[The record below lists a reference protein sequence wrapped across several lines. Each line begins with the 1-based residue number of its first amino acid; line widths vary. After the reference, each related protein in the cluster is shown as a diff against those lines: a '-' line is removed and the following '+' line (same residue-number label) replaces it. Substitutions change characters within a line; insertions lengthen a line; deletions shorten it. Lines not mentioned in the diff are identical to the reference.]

1 MSPRAPS
8 KSSAVIP
15 PLDGALLAA
24 MVDSLQ
30 DYAILMLDPAGAV
43 VSWNVG
49 TEQFKGW
56 GAEEII
62 GRDHSVFYPAAAIAA
77 GTPAGELDV
86 ASTYGRFEEQAWR
99 VRRDGSRFWAN
110 VVITAVRDD
119 RDDRDEVRG
128 YGVVIRDVTD
138 HYAAMQALRQSE
150 ARFRSV
156 TESATDAIIAADSRG
171 RIVSWNLAAARLYGY
186 PPTEAI
192 GQPVTMLV
200 PERNRARTA
209 ELLRDVSS
217 PETADR
223 MTTPIELTGRRQDG
237 VEIPVEVSIGSW
249 QVGDERHF
257 SGIVRDITER
267 KRIEGQLQYLADHD
281 SLTGLYNRRRFESEL
296 ERMVA
301 EAARY
306 ERRAA
311 LLVLD
316 LDGFKE
322 VNDHHGHS
330 AGDEVIAKVG
340 ALLAGL
346 VRDSDIVA
354 RLGGDEF
361 GVIIQEADRREAEFV
376 AEKIIDAVRSR
387 GMVVSD
393 LVRAHVTASIGITL
407 LEPGVQAMAEELLVE
422 ADRAMYDAKSL
433 GRNAHAFHA
442 PVHGARS
449 ELNERRSWLK
459 RLRHALDH
467 DLFELHAQPIVSIN
481 GSGCA
486 RYELLLRMRDEET
499 GELLVP
505 GAFLQS
511 AERFDLIGGIDRWVL
526 NHAVTLLHAH
536 HRAGNELSLTVNLS
550 GKTMNDLAIV
560 DDLRAMMDEHPVPPG
575 RLVVEVTETAAIV
588 NINRAA
594 DLARDL
600 RELGCDF
607 ALDDFGSG
615 FASFYYLKHL
625 EFDYLKI
632 DGEFIARLVQTQ
644 TDQLVVRA
652 VVDIARGLGSQT
664 IAEFVGDDETVSL
677 LHDFG
682 VDYGQGYHLGR
693 PEPLCERLPTIS

>member
-8 KSSAVIP
+8 TSSAVTP
-15 PLDGALLAA
+15 SLDGALLAA

-30 DYAILMLDPAGAV
+30 DYAILMLDLGGAV

-49 TEQFKGW
+49 TDQFKGW
-56 GAEEII
+56 GADEII
-62 GRDHSVFYPAAAIAA
+62 GRDHSVFYPPEAITA
-77 GTPAGELDV
+77 GTPADELRV
-86 ASTYGRFEEQAWR
+86 ACEYGRFEEQEWR
-99 VRRDGSRFWAN
+99 ARRDGSRFWAN

-119 RDDRDEVRG
+119 GGELRG

-138 HYAAMQALRQSE
+138 HHAAMQALRQSE

-156 TESATDAIIAADSRG
+156 TESATDAIIAADSQG

-186 PPTEAI
+186 APAEAI

-200 PERNRARTA
+200 PERDRARTA
-209 ELLRDVSS
+209 ELMRDISS
-217 PETADR
+217 PESADR
-223 MTTPIELTGRRQDG
+223 MATPIELTGRRHDG
-237 VEIPVEVSIGSW
+237 VEIPVEISIGSW

-257 SGIVRDITER
+257 SGIVRDITDR
-267 KRIEGQLQYLADHD
+267 KRTEGQLQYLADHD
-281 SLTGLYNRRRFESEL
+281 SLTGLFNRRRFESEL

-301 EAARY
+301 EAVRY
-306 ERRAA
+306 GRRAA

-361 GVIIQEADRREAEFV
+361 GVIIQEADRRDAERV
-376 AEKIIDAVRSR
+376 AEKVIDAVRSR

-393 LVRAHVTASIGITL
+393 LVRAHVTASVGITL
-407 LEPGVQAMAEELLVE
+407 VEPGIQSMADELLVE
-422 ADRAMYDAKSL
+422 ADRAMYDAKAL

-442 PVHGARS
+442 PVHGSRS
-449 ELNERRSWLK
+449 KLNERRSWLR
-459 RLRHALDH
+459 RLRYALDH

-481 GSGCA
+481 GNGCA

-526 NHAVTLLHAH
+526 NHAVMLLHAH
-536 HRAGNELSLTVNLS
+536 HKAGNQLSLTVNLS

-625 EFDYLKI
+625 DFDYLKI

-693 PEPLCERLPTIS
+693 PEPLDERLPSIG